1 VIIKTILFQNRPA
14 LIRKFHEA
22 KENKTDFVEVW
33 GTGKPKR
40 EFLYVDDVADAC
52 VFLLQNVNAQQ
63 LYDDM
68 KISHINIGCGVDLTI
83 AELSNKIAKI
93 VEYNGKIKFD
103 TSQPDGTP
111 QKLLDVSR
119 LKNLGWQ
126 PSISLEEGIKLAYGW
141 YLKNVA

>member
-1 VIIKTILFQNRPA
+1 M
-14 LIRKFHEA
+14 
-22 KENKTDFVEVW
+22 
-33 GTGKPKR
+33 TG
-40 EFLYVDDVADAC
+40 
-52 VFLLQNVNAQQ
+52 N
-63 LYDDM
+63 
-68 KISHINIGCGVDLTI
+68 INIGCGVDLTI

>member
-1 VIIKTILFQNRPA
+1 
-14 LIRKFHEA
+14 
-22 KENKTDFVEVW
+22 
-33 GTGKPKR
+33 
-40 EFLYVDDVADAC
+40 
-52 VFLLQNVNAQQ
+52 
-63 LYDDM
+63 M

-83 AELSNKIAKI
+83 EELSNKIAKI
-93 VEYNGKIKFD
+93 VEYNGKIEFD